1 VKNVPRLSLAL
12 ASIIAL
18 ASDAF
23 AQTPPA
29 QSQTTAA
36 AQSRAA
42 AVAHEG
48 QSPGGT
54 DETAALLERVRARVR
69 EYHAR
74 LFSVAFTE
82 TVTQQAFDDK
92 LRPKGRAREF
102 VFESVVA
109 RRAPREGRERE
120 LPLVTRKLTR
130 LDGRAA
136 GERERERRD
145 AALAKPSCAG
155 PNEPAASYSDP
166 LLFLLPE
173 NAADFV
179 FRAAGE
185 EEFEGRTVFVLAAE
199 SRPADE
205 PVRLKIEDNCIR
217 LSRGLRRRVRVL
229 VDPASFDVLQL
240 RWELAETFTGRTGTT
255 VVRKGIFFRPAPSR
269 ELSYERQETTI
280 TFRPVAFRDPAE
292 TLLLPVS
299 YDFFRVMRGARDPG
313 FRLTQTYSNYRRFL
327 TSVEVKDVDDDP
339 R

>member
-1 VKNVPRLSLAL
+1 MKNVSRLLLLAL
-12 ASIIAL
+12 ASLAAL
-18 ASDAF
+18 SFDVFPQA
-23 AQTPPA
+23 PPA
-29 QSQTTAA
+29 QSQTPSAEPRTAA
-36 AQSRAA
+36 GAREERADDMT
-42 AVAHEG
+42 G
-48 QSPGGT
+48 
-54 DETAALLERVRARVR
+54 ETAALLERVRARVR

-82 TVTQQAFDDK
+82 TVTQEAFDDK
-92 LRPKGRAREF
+92 LRPKGKAREF

-109 RRAPREGRERE
+109 RRPPREGRARE

-130 LDGRAA
+130 LDGKAA
-136 GERERERRD
+136 SERERERRD

-155 PNEPAASYSDP
+155 PNEPAASYADP

-179 FRAAGE
+179 FRAAGV
-185 EEFEGRTVFVLAAE
+185 EEFEGRRVFVLAAE

-217 LSRGLRRRVRVL
+217 FSRGPRQRVRVL
-229 VDPASFDVLQL
+229 VDPANLDVLRL
-240 RWELAETFTGRTGTT
+240 RWELAETFAGRTKTT

-299 YDFFRVMRGARDPG
+299 YHYFRVMRGARDHG
-313 FRLTQTYSNYRRFL
+313 FRMTQTYSNYRRFL
-327 TSVEVKDVDDDP
+327 TSVEVKDVEEDP